1 MRDLLERKLLSL
13 IIPLGL
19 SAGAA
24 AICAGE
30 CALLCA
36 EVLYKVLITA
46 SYCLLGATFC
56 AAVALEIFE
65 HKRKKTAK

>member
-1 MRDLLERKLLSL
+1 MKDILERKLLSL

-24 AICAGE
+24 AICAGA
-30 CALLCA
+30 CAILSA
-36 EVLYKVLITA
+36 EVLYNVLITT

-65 HKRKKTAK
+65 RKKKKTTK